1 MLKKLLNSN
10 PKLSYFIYKIRNQG
24 LSKNK
29 KGRDFE
35 LSNRMLSYNEKLF
48 IENALKGI
56 LRETN
61 GDKKSAKD
69 FIENYFNNT
78 EQDYANHMLRFYLDS
93 KCY

>member
-1 MLKKLLNSN
+1 MLKKLLNLNSS
-10 PKLSYFIYKIRNQG
+10 LSYFIYKI
-24 LSKNK
+24 LKNK
-29 KGRDFE
+29 KGSDFE